1 ATASGRATCA
11 KGGRHDRAPD
21 GYPAVPGRD
30 RRRRGAR
37 PGPRVQG
44 RGHGSRARRRQ
55 AGLCPLVRTVPC
67 GRSGPGRN
75 ACASHPPWVR
85 AAGRAGRSH
94 RPYARSRCLLRAQ
107 RDRLDAPV
115 PTDRDFR
122 SRTRIPRTLF
132 VGPVAPARR
141 PRRIAGRGNAAPA
154 GEPPMITRRDL
165 VKWGAVAPAVAVT
178 PGVTWARMP
187 QGVDA
192 LVVDRRLGAAVPSF
206 DARQV
211 YQIDGDVTALWY
223 DVLDTR

>member
-1 ATASGRATCA
+1 S
-11 KGGRHDRAPD
+11 
-21 GYPAVPGRD
+21 
-30 RRRRGAR
+30 R
-37 PGPRVQG
+37 P
-44 RGHGSRARRRQ
+44 
-55 AGLCPLVRTVPC
+55 
-67 GRSGPGRN
+67 RSTGT
-75 ACASHPPWVR
+75 
-85 AAGRAGRSH
+85 
-94 RPYARSRCLLRAQ
+94 LL
-107 RDRLDAPV
+107 
-115 PTDRDFR
+115 
-122 SRTRIPRTLF
+122 

-211 YQIDGDVTALWY
+211 YPIDGDVTALWY
-223 DVLDTR
+223 DVLDTRWRRPGFVLAGLTGRDTLFVLETLAADRGRR